1 MCFHIVSVL
10 YFDRIPLWG
19 AFVASIGLGVVAM
32 LIVHFFLVPIMKK
45 KIAGKWVCVCVRA
58 HACVRSFCVCVCV
71 CVCVSQGDFHLFLL
85 FCKIHHISFF
95 KLQHIINFCVLCDI
109 AGSYSGAAED

>member
-45 KIAGKWVCVCVRA
+45 KIAGK
-58 HACVRSFCVCVCV
+58 CV